1 MGGESGTDLL
11 NDANE
16 NFAKIYQMQAALKK
30 IIISDEYKNSLLIL
44 DDLRTKD
51 VLNYFD
57 IGCKILTTTSDL
69 NFVCRNDSVKKIT
82 VSINNFTHTL
92 NGDKKVLF

>member
-1 MGGESGTDLL
+1 MGGEHAIDLF

-16 NFAKIYQMQAALKK
+16 NYAKIYQMQAALKK
-30 IIISDEYKNSLLIL
+30 VIISDEYKNSLLIL
-44 DDLRTKD
+44 DDLRTKG

-82 VSINNFTHTL
+82 VSTSNFTYF
-92 NGDKKVLF
+92 KQR